1 MKQKIIFPI
10 IAFLSSFLLTA
21 QTSKSV
27 FKDLD
32 LILVEQNN
40 TEQKFIIGE
49 NIQSFTAERTID
61 SFRINKY
68 ETTYNLWY
76 TVRIKAEFNG
86 YKFQN
91 PGQEGAYGR
100 RGKAPTEKGF
110 GQPVTMINWYDAI
123 IWCNAL
129 SELEGKTPC
138 YTYEGKVLRDSTNT
152 ATCDLA
158 ECNWDADGYRL
169 PTETEWEYAARKN
182 ENSFQRGDLA
192 SGQTTS
198 ENEVAWFSENTNT
211 SKPVGTTGSP
221 FAKDITI
228 IPGSGQSNFL
238 GLFDMSGNLLEYCWD
253 WFSEYTE
260 QQGRAVGPE
269 YGSQRV
275 SRGGSWS
282 PYTQFIFTADRYA
295 FDPNEFYN
303 YMGFRI
309 CTSSLK

>member
-27 FKDLD
+27 FKDSD

-221 FAKDITI
+221 FLYANIPILNILNPANMITDGFYSLYYYDTMSKYYFNI
-228 IPGSGQSNFL
+228 VSLLIFSLIMILIFQQKFALSN
-238 GLFDMSGNLLEYCWD
+238 
-253 WFSEYTE
+253 
-260 QQGRAVGPE
+260 
-269 YGSQRV
+269 
-275 SRGGSWS
+275 
-282 PYTQFIFTADRYA
+282 
-295 FDPNEFYN
+295 
-303 YMGFRI
+303 
-309 CTSSLK
+309 